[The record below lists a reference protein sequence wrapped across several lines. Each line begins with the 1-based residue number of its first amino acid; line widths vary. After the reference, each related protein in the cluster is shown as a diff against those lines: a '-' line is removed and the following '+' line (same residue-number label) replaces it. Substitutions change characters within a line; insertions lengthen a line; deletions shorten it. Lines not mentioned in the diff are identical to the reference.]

1 MPKLPPERLHVGSK
15 RGPFLAPRHAVRKG
29 DPDGLRLLRGKL
41 PKYGP
46 LNMSPTWF
54 ATRSKRRA
62 GWASLLLLATL
73 PLGCGDEP
81 QPQPGYMPPP
91 TSTLVEQGQVA
102 IRREVF
108 LVAAPSPAPNPLL
121 VESAATPPQYNFV
134 RVVRYRVDTGTEPPR
149 PARAIMLLMPG
160 FLGGAGS
167 FDPLARALV
176 RRSLSDGA
184 IEAWA
189 IDRRSN
195 LLEDQHGL
203 DVAEVKQ
210 DPELARRYYFT
221 GDEIE
226 GRRYAG
232 VRPQDELAFVSEW
245 GLKTTV
251 EDLRAVVRL
260 IPQAE
265 RRARLFLLG
274 HSLGAS
280 IVEQYAAWDFAG
292 TAGYSELAGLVL
304 VDGRS
309 GIEGSAKLPFGED
322 DYVNG
327 VTVGSFGRV
336 GLSQIRQNDRYF
348 VLPLLGG
355 DVYPVTAI
363 SALRAAFSP
372 TEIVSDP
379 DRDVAM
385 RVLIG
390 RRDLPPMTNRAIVGF
405 AFDESSCNLSF
416 ASVSCGQSVG
426 GPLEEYSGVLGAK
439 LLRPADPTATYD
451 WQEPLDDAQATTLG
465 DLAKSWFSGPSLD
478 FAEWYFPVR
487 LTLDAMTAGTLT
499 MKETDWPVARFGLRA
514 LHGAKLDLPIY
525 ALATQLA
532 GKGAGDPQAFESL
545 RSLVSAVP
553 IGPGRPLA
561 GTPRSESAAFTVRAD
576 DKLTHIDPLMGH
588 DRPGSRIQGFYQSLV
603 EFMQKSSPH
612 GGIVIQVAPTPPAV
626 TPATKRSVF

>member
-1 MPKLPPERLHVGSK
+1 
-15 RGPFLAPRHAVRKG
+15 
-29 DPDGLRLLRGKL
+29 
-41 PKYGP
+41 
-46 LNMSPTWF
+46 MSLTWF
-54 ATRSKRRA
+54 ATRSNRRL
-62 GWASLLLLATL
+62 GWALLLSTL
-73 PLGCGDEP
+73 SIHCGDEP

-108 LVAAPSPAPNPLL
+108 LVAAPSPSANPLL
-121 VESAATPPQYNFV
+121 VENAATPPQYNFV
-134 RVVRYRVDTGTEPPR
+134 RVVRYRVDTGTEAPR
-149 PARAIMLLMPG
+149 PARAIMLMMPG

-176 RRSLSDGA
+176 RRSQSDGA

-210 DPELARRYYFT
+210 DPELARRYYFAAE
-221 GDEIE
+221 EIE

-232 VRPQDELAFVSEW
+232 VKPQDELAFVSEW

-251 EDLRAVVRL
+251 DDLRAVVRL
-260 IPQAE
+260 IPQAD

-309 GIEGSAKLPFGED
+309 GSEGSAKLPFGED
-322 DYVNG
+322 EYIHG
-327 VTVGSFGRV
+327 VSAGSFGRV
-336 GLSQIRQNDRYF
+336 GLQKIRQNDRYF

-372 TEIVSDP
+372 ADIVSDP

-390 RRDLPPMTNRAIVGF
+390 RRDLPPMTNRAVVGF

-416 ASVSCGQSVG
+416 ASVSCGQSSG
-426 GPLEEYSGVLGAK
+426 GPLEEYSGVLGGK
-439 LLRPADPTATYD
+439 LLRPADPRATYD
-451 WQEPLDDAQATTLG
+451 WQEPLDDAQATTLN

-487 LTLDAMTAGTLT
+487 LTLDAVAAGTLT
-499 MKETDWPVARFGLRA
+499 LQETDWPVVRYGLRA
-514 LHGAKLDLPIY
+514 MHGAKLDLPIY
-525 ALATQLA
+525 GLATQLA
-532 GKGAGDPQAFESL
+532 GKGAGDPQAFDAL
-545 RSLVSAVP
+545 RTLLETVP
-553 IGPGRPLA
+553 IGPNRPLA
-561 GTPRSESAAFTVRAD
+561 GTPRTDAAAFTVRAD

-588 DRPGSRIQGFYQSLV
+588 DKPGSRSHGFYQSLV
-603 EFMQKSSPH
+603 EFMNKSSPA
-612 GGIVIQVAPTPPAV
+612 GGIVIQVAPTPPPV